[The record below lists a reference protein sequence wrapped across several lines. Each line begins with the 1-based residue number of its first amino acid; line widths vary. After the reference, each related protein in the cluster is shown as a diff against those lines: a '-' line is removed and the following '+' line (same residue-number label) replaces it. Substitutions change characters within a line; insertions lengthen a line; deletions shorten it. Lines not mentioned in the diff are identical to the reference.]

1 MLFIINVVFFCRTIP
16 QEAHL
21 DKTGISLVFI
31 VKNKSKVL
39 GLSLIPCKEIS
50 RYGIRGKRGNSPK
63 VDRKIDD
70 RMTQQLSLLSPMSG
84 SETEAFKEL
93 KIRASTNQDVLAK
106 QVIKILHAEVS
117 AN

>member
-1 MLFIINVVFFCRTIP
+1 M
-16 QEAHL
+16 

-70 RMTQQLSLLSPMSG
+70 RMTQQLSLLTPLCGSG
-84 SETEAFKEL
+84 TEAFKEL
-93 KIRASTNQDVLAK
+93 SIRASNNHDSLAK
-106 QVIKILHAEVS
+106 QIIKSLHGEV
-117 AN
+117 